1 MFILTDIATG
11 GVYATLDDR
20 SKTVHMFEDE
30 DDAVRYID
38 HLKATD
44 YTDELEVIE
53 VDLDVVVLNC
63 TNYGYKYSVVSKDDL
78 IIPP

>member
-53 VDLDVVVLNC
+53 VDLDVVCWNEC
-63 TNYGYKYSVVSKDDL
+63 EECS
-78 IIPP
+78 